1 MEGIYLILECSLIFS
16 KKQNISILLV
26 VHYKKVIHNTKKNR
40 ILY

>member
-1 MEGIYLILECSLIFS
+1 MSNEQELLKFLLPE
-16 KKQNISILLV
+16 LV